1 MKLKRKITK
10 AEFEALT
17 EAQQSLYVVSGENYL
32 LDVEP
37 DDDVAALQRARDR
50 EKADAAGLRE
60 KLKVLQDAEDER
72 KRAEEDKDK
81 TDATKNKDLD
91 KLQKIWESERESLK
105 VEFGGKLTAREKQLQ
120 KLLVEDRAE
129 AIARDLNPKGW
140 KVLLPHIRARLTA
153 DLSGDELATKVVTE
167 KGEPSTLSIEDLK
180 KEFLNNPDFA
190 SIVVAV
196 NSSGGGA
203 DRNNGGGASKK
214 PSEYTEAERSELYRT
229 NPEKFRQLFTPKN

>member
-17 EAQQSLYVVSGENYL
+17 EAQQALYIVSGENYM
-32 LDVEP
+32 LDIEP
-37 DDDVAALQRARDR
+37 DEDTAAILRARDR
-50 EKADAAGLRE
+50 EKADAADLRE
-60 KLKVLQDAEDER
+60 RLKVLQDAEDER
-72 KRAEEDKDK
+72 KRAEADSEKDN
-81 TDATKNKDLD
+81 ATKAKDLD
-91 KLQKIWESERESLK
+91 KLQKIWEGERESLK
-105 VEFGGKLTAREKQLQ
+105 TEMSGKLTVREKQLQ
-120 KLLVEDRAE
+120 KLLVDDRAE
-129 AIARDLNPKGW
+129 MIARDLNPKGW

-153 DLSGDELATKVVTE
+153 DLSGDDLATKVVTE
-167 KGEPSTLSIEDLK
+167 SGEPSTLSIEDLK

-214 PSEYTEAERSELYRT
+214 PSDYTEAEKVELFHK
-229 NPEKFRQLFTPKN
+229 NPAQFAQLFPQQ